1 MKRRI
6 ATRTILGV
14 ALSLAANAALAAA
27 PTFYIS
33 GEGGVSLLP
42 DLTFKD
48 TLAGKLDDS
57 FDTGFAAGGAFG
69 YDTGDGV
76 RIELNSLYQHA
87 DVDRLGGVPT
97 NGHLSSTSLMVN
109 TTYDFLPDATFTPY
123 VGVGLGFQNVG
134 GTIGGFRGRDWKPA
148 YQAEGGLRTYVSDNV
163 SLFGEYRFS
172 QSESVT
178 LSSPIDSAHQHF
190 SDHALLAGLSFNLN

>member
-6 ATRTILGV
+6 VARAILGIAFSV
-14 ALSLAANAALAAA
+14 AATSAFGAA

-48 TLAGKLDDS
+48 TLAGKLSDS
-57 FDTGFAAGGAFG
+57 FDTGFAAGGGFG
-69 YDTGDGV
+69 YDTGEGI
-76 RIELNSLYQHA
+76 RIELNSLYQNS

-97 NGHLSSTSLMVN
+97 NGHLSSTSLMIN
-109 TTYDFLPDATFTPY
+109 TTYDFLPDARFTPY

-134 GTIGGFRGRDWKPA
+134 GTVGTLTGRDWKPA

-178 LSSPIDSAHQHF
+178 LSDSVDSAHQHF
-190 SDHALLAGLSFNLN
+190 SDHALLAGLSFNLD

>member
-6 ATRTILGV
+6 V
-14 ALSLAANAALAAA
+14 AKAIQGIAFSLAATGAFAAA

-42 DLTFKD
+42 DLTLKD
-48 TLAGKLDDS
+48 TLAGKLSDS

-69 YDTGDGV
+69 YDTGDGI
-76 RIELNSLYQHA
+76 RIELNSLYQKS

-97 NGHLSSTSLMVN
+97 NGRLSSTSLMIN
-109 TTYDFLPDATFTPY
+109 TTYDILPDARFTPY

-134 GTIGGFRGRDWKPA
+134 GTVGTLTGRDWKPA

-172 QSESVT
+172 QSESVA
-178 LSSPIDSAHQHF
+178 LSDSVDSAHQHF

>member
-1 MKRRI
+1 MQRRI
-6 ATRTILGV
+6 MVRAILGIV
-14 ALSLAANAALAAA
+14 FSLGATGAFAAV

-42 DLTFKD
+42 DLTLKD
-48 TLAGKLDDS
+48 TLAGKLSDS

-69 YDTGDGV
+69 YDTGDGI

-87 DVDRLGGVPT
+87 SVDRLGGALT

-109 TTYDFLPDATFTPY
+109 TTYDFLPDAAFTPY

-134 GTIGGFRGRDWKPA
+134 GMIGTLSGRDWKPA
-148 YQAEGGLRTYVSDNV
+148 YQAEGGLRTYVSDDV

-178 LSSPIDSAHQHF
+178 LSSPTDSAHQHF
-190 SDHALLAGLSFNLN
+190 SDHALLAGLSYNLN